1 MKKTR
6 FLVLSLAVA
15 IMLMG
20 AGYAYWTE
28 TLTISNTVTTGAL
41 ELDFFV
47 EEDHEFEVDTYM
59 DSDDSFCQV
68 KEGDNNVLEVRLA
81 KMYPGAEATFE
92 FGLKN
97 AGTMQAKVKNFDF
110 HPDLPGEYE
119 HFIVKYFAV
128 DGGSNLVGE
137 NGVKLSELENEL
149 SDEVISIDP
158 DASKIFK
165 VILEIDPE
173 AGDNDVRENAGE
185 GNVPAFTFSL
195 TADGL
200 QWNDEQN

>member
-1 MKKTR
+1 M
-6 FLVLSLAVA
+6 
-15 IMLMG
+15 
-20 AGYAYWTE
+20 
-28 TLTISNTVTTGAL
+28 
-41 ELDFFV
+41 
-47 EEDHEFEVDTYM
+47 
-59 DSDDSFCQV
+59 
-68 KEGDNNVLEVRLA
+68 
-81 KMYPGAEATFE
+81 
-92 FGLKN
+92 
-97 AGTMQAKVKNFDF
+97 
-110 HPDLPGEYE
+110 
-119 HFIVKYFAV
+119 

-173 AGDNDVRENAGE
+173 AGNNDVRENAGE